1 MRDLLLIVIA
11 FNVVDALVAW
21 PVGALSDRVGRRR
34 LIALAWGL
42 YALTYAGFALA
53 GGSAA
58 VLPLWLLYGA
68 YYGVNEAVGR
78 ALVADLA
85 RPELRATAFGI
96 VNAVTGLAILPAS
109 IIAGLLWDRVGQ
121 AAPFW
126 FGALCAV
133 GGLVLL
139 AFVRPPRR

>member
-1 MRDLLLIVIA
+1 
-11 FNVVDALVAW
+11 
-21 PVGALSDRVGRRR
+21 
-34 LIALAWGL
+34 
-42 YALTYAGFALA
+42 
-53 GGSAA
+53 
-58 VLPLWLLYGA
+58 
-68 YYGVNEAVGR
+68 VGR

-96 VNAVTGLAILPAS
+96 MNAVTGLAILPAS
-109 IIAGLLWDRVGQ
+109 IVAGLLWDRVGQ

-126 FGALCAV
+126 FGAACAV